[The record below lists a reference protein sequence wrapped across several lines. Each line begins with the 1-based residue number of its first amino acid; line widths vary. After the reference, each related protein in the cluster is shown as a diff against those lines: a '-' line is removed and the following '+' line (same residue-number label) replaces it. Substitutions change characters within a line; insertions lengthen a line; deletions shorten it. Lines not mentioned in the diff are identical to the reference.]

1 MDWTKLSEERIA
13 DKNRFYLVLSGD
25 KEWKP
30 DDYSYMSVN
39 GHVEAILNYTV
50 FKIFVL
56 TLLKKRLEEGNEI
69 RFVSGDNRGTDA
81 MTEALAC
88 ELGFDVYRY
97 IADWDSNGK
106 KAGFVRNEEMFF
118 KVGSKENKGCI
129 LFWNGENHYTRNQIY
144 QAYLFG
150 TPCRV
155 YNYVTKKWLSKEE
168 IEGIQFSERQK
179 QIGFK
184 RGHKERED

>member
-1 MDWTKLSEERIA
+1 MNWKKLNEERVA

-25 KEWKP
+25 KEWEP
-30 DDYSYMSVN
+30 DGYSYLSVN
-39 GHVEAILNYTV
+39 GQVEAVLNYTV

-56 TLLKKRLEEGNEI
+56 TLLKGRIEKGNEI

-88 ELGFDVYRY
+88 EMGIDVYRY
-97 IADWDSNGK
+97 IADWDTNGK

-118 KVGSKENKGCI
+118 SIGTKQNKGCI
-129 LFWNGENHYTRNQIY
+129 LFWNGENNYTRNQIY

-150 TPCRV
+150 APCRV
-155 YNYVTKKWLSKEE
+155 YNYVLKRWLTKEE
-168 IEGIQFSERQK
+168 IEGIQFQERQK
-179 QIGFK
+179 QISYK
-184 RGHKERED
+184 QNRKERED